1 MSLQK
6 IQSELK
12 APKSQRNDFGKYNYR
27 SAEDIIEAVK
37 PILEKYEY
45 SLLTPQTI
53 IEVAGRVYVETVA
66 TIVGPEGIV
75 ASATAQAREAESRKG
90 MDESQITGA
99 TGSYSKKYALNNLFA
114 IDDTKDAD
122 ATNDHSSGKPQ
133 KKAEPIVI
141 PERKCTKDEIE
152 TLETSAKNP
161 VFTKD
166 ERDKVKEFV
175 LEAHKPLA
183 IEVTIYRMKQMI
195 INRNKQI
202 GA

>member
-122 ATNDHSSGKPQ
+122 ATNDHSV
-133 KKAEPIVI
+133 KKDPNAP
-141 PERKCTKDEIE
+141 RKCTPDEIE
-152 TLETSAKNP
+152 ELETIAKNP
-161 VFTKD
+161 VFTKED
-166 ERDKVKEFV
+166 REKVKDFIIN
-175 LEAHKPLA
+175 AHVPKV
-183 IEVTIYRMKQMI
+183 IKVTIDRMMQLVI
-195 INRNKQI
+195 DRTNQI
-202 GA
+202 GG